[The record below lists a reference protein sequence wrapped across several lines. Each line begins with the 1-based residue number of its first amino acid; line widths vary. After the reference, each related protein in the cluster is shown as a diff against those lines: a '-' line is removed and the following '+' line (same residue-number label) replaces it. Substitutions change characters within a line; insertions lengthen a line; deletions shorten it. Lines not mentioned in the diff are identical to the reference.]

1 MLVVLY
7 ARLMGGFAG
16 LGHGGLRHGNLA
28 GLRLLGV
35 LLMVAATIVLAAA
48 ATAAVGSWVQTKYRN
63 EDSTK
68 AAAWVTFLV
77 VFVALG
83 WLTLHLA
90 R

>member
-1 MLVVLY
+1 MLVIVY

-28 GLRLLGV
+28 GLHILGV
-35 LLMVAATIVLAAA
+35 LLMISATIVLAAA
-48 ATAAVGSWVQTKYRN
+48 ATTVMGSWAARKYRN

-68 AAAWVTFLV
+68 AIAWVTFLI

-83 WLTLHLA
+83 WLTL
-90 R
+90 RII